1 MESMVFGRRRHEAEP
16 DESHVALAR
25 ARYVLRTVDFQT
37 LSRILDEVLSGMEQD
52 SREEWRI
59 RLAQNEIPLQSLTS
73 TSLIDAL
80 ENCASDPAR
89 QALATSVT
97 HAVAEAL
104 NRSLTAAPAFHGF
117 LSSPEAREAGVP
129 DPATPTTRRRRLAE
143 PPYLPG
149 TTAGGRR

>member
-1 MESMVFGRRRHEAEP
+1 MVFRRRRHAEP

-25 ARYVLRTVDFQT
+25 ARYVLRTADLQT

-73 TSLIDAL
+73 PSLIDAIQNSGS
-80 ENCASDPAR
+80 ETAQ

-97 HAVAEAL
+97 QTVAESL
-104 NRSLTAAPAFHGF
+104 NQSLSAAPALHGF
-117 LSSPEAREAGVP
+117 RSSLEAREVGLP
-129 DPATPTTRRRRLAE
+129 DAATPTNRGRRLAE
-143 PPYLPG
+143 PPYIPG